1 MISIVGRP
9 VSYAWLLTIALALAV
24 GACSSSPGNKTA
36 SGQAAVR
43 GGYKIGV
50 PYTIRG
56 VKYYPREDFE
66 YDKTGLASWYG
77 DPFHGR
83 KTASG
88 EVYNKWAMT
97 AAHKTLQMPS
107 LVEVT
112 NLENG
117 NKLVLRINDRGPFVS
132 GRIIDL
138 SRGAARK
145 LGVEK
150 TGVAKVRVRV
160 LKKESLRMRQ
170 LALANM
176 SSKSVA
182 LAAQKTA
189 VTPSPPPTA
198 AVVASPGPVAGGRPT
213 ALTAPPLANQ
223 TAVRPSPTRP
233 ISTPVQVSTR
243 RSITSQNLAA
253 PPVARVTQPPAA
265 APPPTVVAAKP
276 KVVPPVP
283 SGNGSIFIQ
292 AGAFRSAGNAQR
304 LRDTLA
310 SIGQAQV
317 VPTDIRGQRY
327 YRVRL
332 GPVASVEQGNRLLA
346 RVVGAG
352 YPKARMIVRD

>member
-1 MISIVGRP
+1 MSVVVRRGFPHGWIV
-9 VSYAWLLTIALALAV
+9 TIVLALAL
-24 GACSSSPGNKTA
+24 GACGSSGGNKTA
-36 SGQAAVR
+36 GGQAAVR

-88 EVYNKWAMT
+88 EIYNKWAMT

-117 NKLVLRINDRGPFVS
+117 RKLILRINDRGPFVS

-150 TGVAKVRVRV
+150 TGVAKVRVRI
-160 LKKESLRMRQ
+160 LKKQSKRLKQ
-170 LALANM
+170 LALANRGP
-176 SSKSVA
+176 K
-182 LAAQKTA
+182 A
-189 VTPSPPPTA
+189 VTAAAPSPPPTA
-198 AVVASPGPVAGGRPT
+198 QAVARPAVPAVSGAPT
-213 ALTAPPLANQ
+213 ALTAPPVAEQ
-223 TAVRPSPTRP
+223 TAVRATPIKAARPHSIASRSLAPQPAVRSAPPPAAAVAPPRPPLAAAPPPVVAAPKPTA
-233 ISTPVQVSTR
+233 
-243 RSITSQNLAA
+243 AA
-253 PPVARVTQPPAA
+253 PPVA
-265 APPPTVVAAKP
+265 
-276 KVVPPVP
+276 
-283 SGNGSIFIQ
+283 GNGSIFIQ

-310 SIGQAQV
+310 SIGPARV
-317 VPTDIRGQRY
+317 VPAEVGGQRY

-332 GPVASVEQGNRLLA
+332 GPVASIEQGNRLLA
-346 RVVGAG
+346 RIVSAG

>member
-1 MISIVGRP
+1 MSAVVGRP
-9 VSYAWLLTIALALAV
+9 FRRHWIVTIVLVLAL

-36 SGQAAVR
+36 AGQPAVR

-56 VKYYPREDFE
+56 VKYYPREDFA

-88 EVYNKWAMT
+88 EIYNKWAMT

-117 NKLVLRINDRGPFVS
+117 RKLVLRINDRGPFVA

-150 TGVAKVRVRV
+150 TGVAKVRVRI
-160 LKKESLRMRQ
+160 LEKESRRMKQ

-176 SSKSVA
+176 SPKA
-182 LAAQKTA
+182 IARTARRTA
-189 VTPSPPPTA
+189 VAPRPPPTSP
-198 AVVASPGPVAGGRPT
+198 VLASPAPSGASGGPT
-213 ALTAPPLANQ
+213 ALTAPPVVEQ
-223 TAVRPSPTRP
+223 
-233 ISTPVQVSTR
+233 I
-243 RSITSQNLAA
+243 
-253 PPVARVTQPPAA
+253 A
-265 APPPTVVAAKP
+265 APPPRVAATPVKASRLHSIRSENLTPRPATRAASPPIVVAAKP
-276 KVVPPVP
+276 NAAAPPAPVE
-283 SGNGSIFIQ
+283 GSIFIQ
-292 AGAFRSAGNAQR
+292 AGAFRSPGNAQR

-310 SIGQAQV
+310 GIGPARVVSAQV
-317 VPTDIRGQRY
+317 GGRRY

-332 GPVASVEQGNRLLA
+332 GPVATIEQGNPPLA
-346 RVVGAG
+346 RVVSAG
-352 YPKARMIVRD
+352 YPRARMIRSQ